1 MCARADAVLRQLAP
15 QYIDTARARVV
26 YRHFSFIGAESDA
39 AANAAECAGDQNRF
53 WDYADYLF
61 THQAGE
67 NGGAFA
73 AANLKQF
80 ASQIGLERTPFD
92 ACVDG
97 GTHMATV
104 KQDTLEGKQRGVRAT
119 PTFFVNNQRIEGL
132 PAANQLAQM
141 IDSLQ
146 PK

>member
-1 MCARADAVLRQLAP
+1 MCARADAVLRQIAP
-15 QYIDTARARVV
+15 QYIDTPRAKVI

-53 WDYADYLF
+53 WDYATYVF

-73 AANLKQF
+73 TGNLKQF
-80 ASQIGLERTPFD
+80 ASQIGLDRTAFD
-92 ACVDG
+92 ACVDANKYV
-97 GTHMATV
+97 ATV
-104 KQDTLEGKQRGVRAT
+104 KQDTRVGQQRGVRAT
-119 PTFFVNNQRIEGL
+119 PTFFINNQRIEGFM
-132 PAANQLAQM
+132 PADQLAQK